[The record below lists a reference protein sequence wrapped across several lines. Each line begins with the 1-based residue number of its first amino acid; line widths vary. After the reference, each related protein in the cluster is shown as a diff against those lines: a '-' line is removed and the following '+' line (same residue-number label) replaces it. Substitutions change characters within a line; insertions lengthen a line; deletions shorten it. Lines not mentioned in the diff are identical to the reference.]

1 MRRAG
6 SAQPLHR
13 GRAAGPRQPRR
24 LALRARA
31 AARGHHADGGRAAQ
45 QLRAGRE
52 RSAYGAGRRRH
63 RRHADRLHGA
73 PAGRAGQVV
82 HADLL
87 RAFARRGGIR
97 RTAVG
102 LWRRGAFPLRR
113 RSGRAAGPQGDAGRT
128 GRADA
133 LLLLRP
139 RPDAECVRG
148 RVRGACLPQCPYRA
162 LRRRPVDRGGAGR
175 RIRGAT
181 VAHRLAGQ
189 GAVWQVAARC
199 AARLRRGGRV
209 QLPRRRVRLVRD
221 RGAGRLPGP
230 PRQRAEQQRA
240 RQQQDHDGVR
250 VRLQGQQAG
259 AGFVILRSAR
269 SASVFSPLP
278 QAGEGRGRG
287 PALAA
292 ASTLPS
298 PDFLTKAAVQ
308 ARHLP
313 PASACPLPQ
322 PLSRKRERGAIRKT
336 QPKKYPC

>member
-31 AARGHHADGGRAAQ
+31 AARGHHADGGRTAQ
-45 QLRAGRE
+45 QLRAGRK
-52 RSAYGAGRRRH
+52 RSAYRAGRRRH

-87 RAFARRGGIR
+87 RAFARRGGVR

-102 LWRRGAFPLRR
+102 LWRRGALPLRR
-113 RSGRAAGPQGDAGRT
+113 RSGRAAGPEGNAGRT
-128 GRADA
+128 GCADA

-139 RPDAECVRG
+139 GPDAECVRG
-148 RVRGACLPQCPYRA
+148 CVRGACLPQCPYRA

-175 RIRGAT
+175 RIRGAA
-181 VAHRLAGQ
+181 VAHRLAGE
-189 GAVWQVAARC
+189 GAFGQVAARR
-199 AARLRRGGRV
+199 AARLRRRGRI

-221 RGAGRLPGP
+221 RRAGRLPRP

-259 AGFVILRSAR
+259 AGFVIPPNIAR
-269 SASVFSPLP
+269 TPTVFPSPLTGRGQGEGWFNKSPRHQNRRPSPPSPLP
-278 QAGEGRGRG
+278 QAGEG
-287 PALAA
+287 
-292 ASTLPS
+292 S
-298 PDFLTKAAVQ
+298 K
-308 ARHLP
+308 P
-313 PASACPLPQ
+313 PACGQ
-322 PLSRKRERGAIRKT
+322 PPESTEKF
-336 QPKKYPC
+336 PC